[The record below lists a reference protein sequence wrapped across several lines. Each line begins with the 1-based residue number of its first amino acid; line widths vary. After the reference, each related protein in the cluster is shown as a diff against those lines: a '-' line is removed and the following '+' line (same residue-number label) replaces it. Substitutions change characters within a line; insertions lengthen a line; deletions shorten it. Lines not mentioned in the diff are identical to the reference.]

1 MLAQD
6 SQVHVA
12 VLARDLNAAQTATA
26 AMIADYGARAHAV
39 QCDVTDDASVV
50 AASERVG
57 EIGGTSLLVLINNAG
72 VAIDLPWVETPWPP
86 TAAKQTLAVN
96 FYGAVRLTEAFLPML
111 KEADDGRVIFV
122 SSGAGRTN
130 LRKMSLE
137 NRKLL
142 SSEFLSRDDLNL
154 IVQDFELDYEQA
166 ATAASRGSGAPQLP
180 FMSATGLWLQ
190 SYGFSKAALGAYCL
204 ILSRQVCERKSHTR
218 ESLT

>member
-72 VAIDLPWVETPWPP
+72 VYKTPRTRTPAGLACASWSTPSRP
-86 TAAKQTLAVN
+86 T
-96 FYGAVRLTEAFLPML
+96 
-111 KEADDGRVIFV
+111 
-122 SSGAGRTN
+122 
-130 LRKMSLE
+130 
-137 NRKLL
+137 
-142 SSEFLSRDDLNL
+142 
-154 IVQDFELDYEQA
+154 
-166 ATAASRGSGAPQLP
+166 
-180 FMSATGLWLQ
+180 
-190 SYGFSKAALGAYCL
+190 C
-204 ILSRQVCERKSHTR
+204 
-218 ESLT
+218 